1 MQIPFYANCG
11 IVDTEDTIY
20 NQADI
25 RHQVVN
31 VIADTVMHIL
41 DDRCWMVNT
50 EFQILDNRYSMQDT
64 KCQILYTRRWIPANW

>member
-1 MQIPFYANCG
+1 MLIPFYANCG

-41 DDRCWMVNT
+41 DDRYWMVNT
-50 EFQILDNRYSMQDT
+50 ALQILDIIYFMQDS
-64 KCQILYTRRWIPANW
+64 KCQILYTRCWIPAN

>member
-1 MQIPFYANCG
+1 MLIPFYANCG

-41 DDRCWMVNT
+41 DDRYWIVNT
-50 EFQILDNRYSMQDT
+50 ALQILDIGYLMQDS
-64 KCQILYTRRWIPANW
+64 KCQILYTRCWIPAN